1 MKVLRY
7 FVAMLLLLAGV
18 LHTLPVFRTP
28 RDAVEMQMIAFG
40 IIYFVLGL
48 LLILKRDFS
57 PAWGIIFPMIG
68 LIAGFFVI
76 GFQHWT
82 KMLNIVFAIDAV
94 VVICCTVLFLNKGGR
109 SYR

>member
-7 FVAMLLLLAGV
+7 FVATLLLVSGV
-18 LHTLPVFRTP
+18 LHVLPIFRTAW
-28 RDAVEMQMIAFG
+28 DTVEMNMVAFG

-48 LLILKRDFS
+48 LLMLKRDFS

-68 LIAGFFVI
+68 LVAGIFVI

-82 KMLNIVFAIDAV
+82 TLQNILFAIDIV
-94 VVICCTVLFLNKGGR
+94 VVICCTVLFLNMR
-109 SYR
+109 NLR